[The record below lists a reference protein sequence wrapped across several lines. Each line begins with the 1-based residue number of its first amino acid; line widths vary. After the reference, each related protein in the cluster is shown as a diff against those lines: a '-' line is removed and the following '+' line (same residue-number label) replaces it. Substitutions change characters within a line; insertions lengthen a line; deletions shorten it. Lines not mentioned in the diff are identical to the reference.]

1 MAIGFIMQFENMSTD
16 KYDAIAKE
24 LGYKLHS
31 NGGYPLGVLS
41 HAVGKTQGGG
51 LVVVDVWDSE
61 KDFGAFLEGQLKP
74 AFAKVGGI
82 SEPKVTTFEVHNRF
96 PA

>member
-1 MAIGFIMQFENMSTD
+1 MAIGFILQFDNLSTE
-16 KYDAIAKE
+16 KYDAVAKE

-31 NGGYPLGVLS
+31 NGNYPLGILS
-41 HAVGKTQGGG
+41 HVSGKTPTGGFI
-51 LVVVDVWDSE
+51 VVDVWDSE
-61 KDFGAFLEGQLKP
+61 QEFGAFLQSRLKP

-82 SEPKVTTFEVHNRF
+82 PEPKVTPFAIHNRF

>member
-1 MAIGFIMQFENMSTD
+1 MAIGFIMQFDNMTTD

-24 LGYKLHS
+24 LGYRLHS

-41 HAVGKTQGGG
+41 HVIGKTQTGI
-51 LVVVDVWDSE
+51 VVVDVWDSE
-61 KDFGAFLEGQLKP
+61 KDFGTFLETQLKP
-74 AFAKVGGI
+74 AFAKVSGI

>member
-1 MAIGFIMQFENMSTD
+1 MAIGFIMQFDNLSTA
-16 KYDAIAKE
+16 KYDEIAKQ

-31 NGGYPLGVLS
+31 NGNYPLGILS
-41 HAVGKTQGGG
+41 HVSGKSQTGFF
-51 LVVVDVWDSE
+51 VVDVWDSAE
-61 KDFGAFLEGQLKP
+61 EFGAFLEGKLKP

-82 SEPKVTTFEVHNRF
+82 PEPKVTTFEIHNRF

>member
-1 MAIGFIMQFENMSTD
+1 MAIGFIMQFENMSTA

-31 NGGYPLGVLS
+31 NGNYPLGILS
-41 HAVGKTQGGG
+41 HMTGKTPTG
-51 LVVVDVWDSE
+51 LVVIDVWDSE
-61 KDFGAFLEGQLKP
+61 QEFGAFLEGKLKP
-74 AFAKVGGI
+74 AFAKVGGVA
-82 SEPKVTTFEVHNRF
+82 EPKVTTFEVHNRF

>member
-1 MAIGFIMQFENMSTD
+1 MAIGFILQFDDLSTA
-16 KYDAIAKE
+16 KYDAVAKE
-24 LGYKLHS
+24 IGYKLHS
-31 NGGYPLGVLS
+31 NGNYPLGILS
-41 HAVGKTQGGG
+41 HVSGKTPNG

-61 KDFGAFLEGQLKP
+61 QEFGAFLEGRLKP

-82 SEPKVTTFEVHNRF
+82 PEPKVTTFEVHNRF